1 MKVMKKEFFKKI
13 SLVIAMFVSVGIY
26 AQSVTGLV
34 TSEDGPLPGATVQV
48 KGTTVGV
55 STDFDGN
62 FTIQADTTDT
72 LIISFVGFTSQE
84 VPVGNQDQITVT
96 LIADNELDEVIVTGY
111 GSQKEKEITSAVV
124 KVTAEEF
131 NKGPINDAT
140 QLLQGKVAGLSIY
153 NKGGNPNSAATIRL
167 RGLSTVGANVSP
179 LVVVDGVVGASLDN
193 VDPNDIESINVLK
206 DGSAAAI
213 YGSRGSSGVIIVTT
227 KGGKSG
233 EISLSYN
240 GQVASSSILNR
251 IDIMNPEEFRAAG
264 GSDLGGETDWTEAVT
279 RNAISQI
286 HNISASGGFGNTT
299 FRVSANVRENEGI
312 VMNTGFDQ
320 FNSRANISTKAL
332 NDKLKI
338 DFNAS
343 FTQRQSSFGEPLVLK
358 YATLFNP
365 TAPIYTEGSQYFP
378 GNSGDAIGG
387 YFETFGLFDS
397 YNPVSIAEQHELTGE
412 KTELNYNL
420 SIGYDFSE
428 SFDIQLR
435 AARQSSINNNRRYV
449 PVTALLT
456 GNALSPTRR
465 GLADFNDNRY
475 EFKLYEAFANYNIN
489 SDGFNLNL
497 TGGYSFQQDN
507 FSSKAFGLGD
517 FPSDN
522 MDYSYNIDASQ
533 DLLKAG
539 FITANSSRGPDNK
552 IIAFFGRANIVID
565 DAIYVNA
572 SVRREGSTKLGD
584 GNKWGTFP
592 AFGIGADLNKY
603 IGTEYDLFKVR
614 LGYGE
619 TGSLPGPSGLSQV
632 VYNFGYD
639 SGDTGNTS
647 QARAA
652 NPDLKWESKAETNLG
667 IDFAQGKLSGSLDVY
682 SRDITDFILDTRVDV
697 ATYGF
702 DRRFENSGKINTQGL
717 ELNLGYQVSDNYQT
731 NINLSTYNTTLEEY
745 VLEDGDITA
754 NLGSPGQNSTN
765 MVLIRPG
772 EAIGQIW
779 TPRFDGVNADGSPIF
794 GDVNGDGTVT
804 ASQDK
809 WNDENADFITAG
821 NGIPTLELGWS
832 NNVNIGNWSVNA
844 FFRGAFGHS
853 LVNTFRAFYEPR
865 LASQSSYNF
874 VNTELALPELTVAQ
888 FSSLYVE
895 KADFLK
901 LDNLTVAYNFDLSE
915 NSVING
921 AQISANVQNAF
932 VLTNYTGIDPEPALV
947 DGGNLV
953 ASGPVTGGN
962 VLAPGIDRR
971 TNYFTARTVT
981 IGLNINF

>member
-1 MKVMKKEFFKKI
+1 MKKEFFKKI
-13 SLVIAMFVSVGIY
+13 SLVFAFFVTVGMY
-26 AQSVTGLV
+26 AQTVSGLV

-48 KGTTVGV
+48 KGTAIGV

-62 FTIQADTTDT
+62 FTIQADDTDV
-72 LIISFVGFTSQE
+72 LLVSFVGFTSQE
-84 VPVGNQDQITVT
+84 VAVGDQDKITVT
-96 LIADNELDEVIVTGY
+96 LVADNELDEVVVTGY

-153 NKGGNPNSAATIRL
+153 NKGGNPNAPATIRL

-233 EISLSYN
+233 EVSLTYN
-240 GQVASSSILNR
+240 GQLASASILNR
-251 IDIMNPEEFRAAG
+251 IDVINPDEFRAAG

-312 VMNTGFDQ
+312 VINTGFEQ
-320 FNSRANISTKAL
+320 FNSRANISTRAL
-332 NDKLKI
+332 DDKLKV

-343 FTQRQSSFGEPLVLK
+343 FTQRSSSFGESLVLK

-365 TAPIYTEGSQYFP
+365 TAPIYTEGSEYFP

-397 YNPVSIAEQHELTGE
+397 FNPVSIAEQHERTGE
-412 KTELNYNL
+412 RTELNYNL
-420 SIGYDFSE
+420 SVGYDFSD
-428 SFDIQLR
+428 SFDVQFR
-435 AARQSSINNNRRYV
+435 AARQTSLNNNRRYV

-475 EFKLYEAFANYNIN
+475 EFKLYEAFANYNIT
-489 SDGFNLNL
+489 SDGFNVNL

-507 FSSKAFGLGD
+507 FTSKAFGLGD
-517 FPSDN
+517 FPGNN
-522 MDYSYNIDASQ
+522 MDYSYNIDASE

-552 IIAFFGRANIVID
+552 IIAFFGRANVVID

-603 IGTEYDLFKVR
+603 IGTEYDLFKIRV
-614 LGYGE
+614 GYGE
-619 TGSLPGPSGLSQV
+619 TGSLPGGSGLSQV
-632 VYNFGYD
+632 VYNFNYD
-639 SGDTGNTS
+639 SGGSGNTS

-652 NPDLKWESKAETNLG
+652 NPDLKWESKAETNIGL
-667 IDFAQGKLSGSLDVY
+667 DFAHGKLSGSVDVY
-682 SRDITDFILDTRVDV
+682 TRDISDFILETRVDV

-717 ELNLGYQVSDNYQT
+717 ELNIGYQFTDNYQT

-745 VLEDGDITA
+745 VIEDGDITG

-779 TPRFDGVNADGSPIF
+779 APRFDGVNADGSNIF
-794 GDVNGDGTVT
+794 GDVNNDGVIT

-809 WNDENADFITAG
+809 WNDENADFISAG

-895 KADFLK
+895 KADFFK
-901 LDNLTVAYNFDLSE
+901 LDNLTVAYNFNLSE
-915 NSVING
+915 SSIIER

-932 VLTNYTGIDPEPALV
+932 VITNYTGIDPEPALV
-947 DGGNLV
+947 DGGN
-953 ASGPVTGGN
+953 
-962 VLAPGIDRR
+962 VLAQGIDRR
-971 TNYFTARTVT
+971 NNYFTARTVT

>member
-1 MKVMKKEFFKKI
+1 MKKEFFKKI
-13 SLVIAMFVSVGIY
+13 SLVFAFFVTVGLY
-26 AQSVTGLV
+26 AQTVTGLV

-48 KGTTVGV
+48 KGTAIGV

-62 FTIQADTTDT
+62 FTIQADDTDV
-72 LIISFVGFTSQE
+72 LLVSFVGFTSQE
-84 VPVGNQDQITVT
+84 VAVGDQDQITVT
-96 LIADNELDEVIVTGY
+96 LVADNELEEVVVTGY

-153 NKGGNPNSAATIRL
+153 NKGGNPNAPATIRL

-233 EISLSYN
+233 EVSLTYN
-240 GQVASSSILNR
+240 GQLASASILNR
-251 IDIMNPEEFRAAG
+251 IDVMNPDEFRAAG

-312 VMNTGFDQ
+312 VINTGFEQ
-320 FNSRANISTKAL
+320 FNSRANISTRAL
-332 NDKLKI
+332 DDKLKV

-343 FTQRQSSFGEPLVLK
+343 FTQRSSSFGESLVLK

-365 TAPIYTEGSQYFP
+365 TAPIYTEGSEYFP

-412 KTELNYNL
+412 RTELNYNL
-420 SIGYDFSE
+420 SVGYDFSD
-428 SFDIQLR
+428 SFDVQFR
-435 AARQSSINNNRRYV
+435 AARQTSLNNNRRYV
-449 PVTALLT
+449 PVTALLA

-465 GLADFNDNRY
+465 GLADFNDSRY
-475 EFKLYEAFANYNIN
+475 EFKLYEAFANYNIT
-489 SDGFNLNL
+489 SDGFNVNL

-507 FSSKAFGLGD
+507 FTSKAFGLGD
-517 FPSDN
+517 FPGNN
-522 MDYSYNIDASQ
+522 MDYSYNIDASE

-552 IIAFFGRANIVID
+552 IIAFFGRANVVID

-603 IGTEYDLFKVR
+603 IGTEYDLFKIRV
-614 LGYGE
+614 GYGE
-619 TGSLPGPSGLSQV
+619 TGSLPGGSGLSQV
-632 VYNFGYD
+632 VYNFNYD
-639 SGDTGNTS
+639 SGGSGNTS

-652 NPDLKWESKAETNLG
+652 NPDLKWESKAETNIGL
-667 IDFAQGKLSGSLDVY
+667 DFAHGKLSGSVDVY
-682 SRDITDFILDTRVDV
+682 TRDISDFILETRVDV

-717 ELNLGYQVSDNYQT
+717 ELNIGYQFTDNYQT

-745 VLEDGDITA
+745 VIEDGDITG

-779 TPRFDGVNADGSPIF
+779 APRFDGVNADGSNIF
-794 GDVNGDGTVT
+794 GDVNNDGVIT

-809 WNDENADFITAG
+809 WNDENADFISAG

-895 KADFLK
+895 KADFFK
-901 LDNLTVAYNFDLSE
+901 LDNLTVAYNFNLSE
-915 NSVING
+915 SSIIER

-932 VLTNYTGIDPEPALV
+932 VITNYTGIDPEPALV
-947 DGGNLV
+947 DGGN
-953 ASGPVTGGN
+953 

-971 TNYFTARTVT
+971 NNYFTARTVT

>member
-1 MKVMKKEFFKKI
+1 MIFKQTSFFVAF
-13 SLVIAMFVSVGIY
+13 LLSVGIY
-26 AQSVTGLV
+26 AQTVSGVV

-48 KGTTVGV
+48 KGTSIGV

-62 FTIQADTTDT
+62 FTIQADATDV
-72 LIISFVGFTSQE
+72 LMVSFVGFSSQE
-84 VPVGNQDQITVT
+84 IAVGDQDQITVT
-96 LIADNELDEVIVTGY
+96 LIADNELEEVVVTGY
-111 GSQKEKEITSAVV
+111 GSQKQKEITSAVV
-124 KVTAEEF
+124 QVTAEEF
-131 NKGPINDAT
+131 NKGPINNAA

-153 NKGGNPNSAATIRL
+153 NKGGNPNASATIRL
-167 RGLSTVGANVSP
+167 RGLSTVGANISP

-233 EISLSYN
+233 EMQLSYN
-240 GQVASSSILNR
+240 GQLSSSSILNR
-251 IDIMNPEEFRAAG
+251 IDVMTPEEFRAAG

-299 FRVSANVRENEGI
+299 YRISANLREKEGI
-312 VMNTGFDQ
+312 VINTGFEQ
-320 FNSRANISTKAL
+320 FNSRANISTRAL
-332 NDKLKI
+332 NDKLKV

-343 FTQRQSSFGEPLVLK
+343 FTQRQSSFGNDLVLK

-365 TAPIYTEGSQYFP
+365 TAPVYTEGSEYFP
-378 GNSGDAIGG
+378 GSSGDAIGG

-397 YNPVSIAEQHELTGE
+397 FNPVSIAEQHDLTGE
-412 KTELNYNL
+412 RTELNYNL
-420 SIGYDFSE
+420 SLGYDLTDDL
-428 SFDIQLR
+428 DIQFR
-435 AARQSSINNNRRYV
+435 AARQTSVNQNRNYV
-449 PVTALLT
+449 PVTALLG

-465 GLADFNDNRY
+465 GSASFNDNRF
-475 EFKLYEAFANYNIN
+475 EFKLYEIFGNYNIT
-489 SDGFNLNL
+489 SDGFNMNL

-507 FSSKAFGLGD
+507 FQNKGFSLGD
-517 FPSDN
+517 FPDDSQ
-522 MDYSYNIDASQ
+522 DYSFNIDASQ
-533 DLLKAG
+533 DLLNAG
-539 FITANSSRGPDNK
+539 FIGANSYRGPENK
-552 IIAFFGRANIVID
+552 IIAFFGRVNVVID
-565 DAIYVNA
+565 EAIYLNA
-572 SVRREGSTKLGD
+572 SVRREGSTKLGE

-603 IGTEYDLFKVR
+603 LGTDFDLFKVR

-619 TGSLPGPSGLSQV
+619 TGSLPGPTGLSQV

-639 SGDTGNTS
+639 SGGTGNTS

-667 IDFAQGKLSGSLDVY
+667 VEFGNGKLSGSLDLY
-682 SRDITDFILDTRVDV
+682 TRDISDFILETKVDV

-702 DRRFENSGKINTQGL
+702 DRRYENSGKINTQGL
-717 ELNLGYQVSDNYQT
+717 ELNLNYQLT
-731 NINLSTYNTTLEEY
+731 DSYETGINLSTYNTTLEEY
-745 VLEDGDITA
+745 VIEEGDIRA

-765 MVLIRPG
+765 MLLVRPG
-772 EAIGQIW
+772 EMIGQIW
-779 TPRFDGVNADGSPIF
+779 APRFDGVDADGAPIF
-794 GDVNGDGTVT
+794 GDINGDGQVV

-809 WNDENADFITAG
+809 WNDPDADFETAG

-832 NNVNIGNWSVNA
+832 NNLNLGNWSVNA

-853 LVNTFRAFYEPR
+853 LINTFRAFYEPR

-874 VNTELALPELTVAQ
+874 VNTDLALPELTVAQ

-895 KADFLK
+895 KADFFK
-901 LDNLTVAYNFDLSE
+901 LDNLTVAYNFDIAQGSLI
-915 NSVING
+915 NS
-921 AQISANVQNAF
+921 AQLSANVQNAF
-932 VLTNYTGIDPEPALV
+932 VIQTIQVLIQNLLLLTVELMSLDFLQWMY
-947 DGGNLV
+947 
-953 ASGPVTGGN
+953 
-962 VLAPGIDRR
+962 
-971 TNYFTARTVT
+971 
-981 IGLNINF
+981 

>member
-1 MKVMKKEFFKKI
+1 MKKEFFKKI
-13 SLVIAMFVSVGIY
+13 SLVFAFFVTVGLY
-26 AQSVTGLV
+26 AQTVTGLV

-48 KGTTVGV
+48 KGTAIGV

-62 FTIQADTTDT
+62 FTIQADDTDV
-72 LIISFVGFTSQE
+72 LLVSFVGFTSQE
-84 VPVGNQDQITVT
+84 IAVGDQDQITVT
-96 LIADNELDEVIVTGY
+96 LVADNELEEVVVTGY

-153 NKGGNPNSAATIRL
+153 NKGGNPNAPATIRL

-233 EISLSYN
+233 EVSLTYN
-240 GQVASSSILNR
+240 GQLASASILNR
-251 IDIMNPEEFRAAG
+251 IDVMNPDEFRAAG

-312 VMNTGFDQ
+312 VINTGFEQ
-320 FNSRANISTKAL
+320 FNSRANISTRAL
-332 NDKLKI
+332 DDKLKV

-343 FTQRQSSFGEPLVLK
+343 FTQRSSSFGESLVLK

-365 TAPIYTEGSQYFP
+365 TAPIYTEGSEYFP

-397 YNPVSIAEQHELTGE
+397 YNPVSIAEQHERTGE
-412 KTELNYNL
+412 RTELNYNL
-420 SIGYDFSE
+420 SVGYDFSD
-428 SFDIQLR
+428 SFDVQFR
-435 AARQSSINNNRRYV
+435 AARQTSLNNNRRYV
-449 PVTALLT
+449 PVTALLA

-475 EFKLYEAFANYNIN
+475 EFKLYEAFANYNIT
-489 SDGFNLNL
+489 SDGFNVNL

-507 FSSKAFGLGD
+507 FTSKAFGLGD
-517 FPSDN
+517 FPGNN
-522 MDYSYNIDASQ
+522 MDYSYNIDASE

-552 IIAFFGRANIVID
+552 IIAFFGRANVVID

-603 IGTEYDLFKVR
+603 IGTEYDLFKIRV
-614 LGYGE
+614 GYGE
-619 TGSLPGPSGLSQV
+619 TGSLPGGSGLSQV
-632 VYNFGYD
+632 VYNFNYD
-639 SGDTGNTS
+639 SGGSGNTS

-652 NPDLKWESKAETNLG
+652 NPDLKWESKAETNIGL
-667 IDFAQGKLSGSLDVY
+667 DFAQGKLSGSVDVY
-682 SRDITDFILDTRVDV
+682 TRDISDFILETRVDV

-717 ELNLGYQVSDNYQT
+717 ELNIGYQFTDNYQT

-745 VLEDGDITA
+745 VIEDGDITG

-779 TPRFDGVNADGSPIF
+779 APRFDGVNADGSNIF
-794 GDVNGDGTVT
+794 GDVNNDGVIT

-809 WNDENADFITAG
+809 WNDENADFISAG

-895 KADFLK
+895 KADFFK
-901 LDNLTVAYNFDLSE
+901 LDNLTVAYNFNLSE
-915 NSVING
+915 SSIIER

-932 VLTNYTGIDPEPALV
+932 VITNYTGIDPEPALV
-947 DGGNLV
+947 DGGFNG
-953 ASGPVTGGN
+953 AGFSPAGN

-971 TNYFTARTVT
+971 DNYFTARTVT

>member
-1 MKVMKKEFFKKI
+1 MKNNLIKNI
-13 SLVIAMFVSVGIY
+13 LLVFAFFVSIGIY
-26 AQSVTGLV
+26 AQSVSGVV

-48 KGTTVGV
+48 KGTSNGV

-62 FTIQADTTDT
+62 FTIQADASDV
-72 LIISFVGFTSQE
+72 LMVSFVGFSSQE
-84 VPVGNQDQITVT
+84 VTVGDQDNLTIQLV
-96 LIADNELDEVIVTGY
+96 ADNELDEIIVTGY
-111 GSQKEKEITSAVV
+111 GSQNTKEITSAVV
-124 KVTAEEF
+124 QITAEEF
-131 NKGPINDAT
+131 NKGPINNAA

-153 NKGGNPNSAATIRL
+153 NKGGNPNSPATIRL
-167 RGLSTVGANVSP
+167 RGLSTVGSNISP
-179 LVVVDGVVGASLDN
+179 LIVIDGVIGASLDN

-227 KGGKSG
+227 KGGTSG
-233 EISLSYN
+233 ELKLTYN
-240 GQVASSSILNR
+240 GQVASASILNR
-251 IDIMNPEEFRAAG
+251 VDVMNPTEFKAAG
-264 GSDLGGETDWTEAVT
+264 GADLGAETDWTEAVT

-286 HNISASGGFGNTT
+286 HNIAASGGFGNTT
-299 FRVSANVRENEGI
+299 FRVSANIRENEGI
-312 VMNTGFDQ
+312 VLNTGFEQ
-320 FNSRANISTKAL
+320 FNSRASISTRAL
-332 NDKLKI
+332 DDKLKI

-343 FTQRQSSFGEPLVLK
+343 FTKRDSDLGEPLVLK

-365 TAPIYTEGSQYFP
+365 TAPIYTEGSSFFP
-378 GNSGDAIGG
+378 GNSGDPIGG

-397 YNPVSIAEQHELTGE
+397 YNPVSIAEQFQVTGGR
-412 KTELNYNL
+412 TELNYNL
-420 SIGYDFSE
+420 SLGYDFSD

-435 AARQSSINNNRRYV
+435 AAKQSSQNSSRSYV
-449 PVTALLT
+449 PVTALLY

-465 GLADFNDNRY
+465 GSATYGDGTY
-475 EFKLYEAFANYNIN
+475 EFKLYEAFANYSLG
-489 SDGFNLNL
+489 SDGFNMNL

-507 FSSKAFGLGD
+507 YTNRSFSLGD
-517 FPSDN
+517 FPGDN
-522 MDYSYNIDASQ
+522 MDYSYNIGASQ
-533 DLLKAG
+533 DLLNAG
-539 FITANSSRGPDNK
+539 FIGASSGRGPDNK

-565 DAIYVNA
+565 DGIYINA

-603 IGTEYDLFKVR
+603 IGTEYELFKIR

-619 TGSLPGPSGLSQV
+619 TGSLPGGSGLSQV
-632 VYNFGYD
+632 VYGFGYD
-639 SGDTGNTS
+639 SGGTGNTA

-667 IDFAQGKLSGSLDVY
+667 IDFSQGKLSGSLDLY
-682 SRDITDFILDTRVDV
+682 TRDITDFILDTKVDV
-697 ATYGF
+697 ATFGF

-717 ELNLGYQVSDNYQT
+717 ELNIGYEVTDNYQT
-731 NINLSTYNTTLEEY
+731 NINISTYNTTLEEY
-745 VLEDGDITA
+745 VIEEGDIQG

-765 MVLIRPG
+765 MVLVKPG

-779 TPRFDGVNADGSPIF
+779 APRFDGVNADGSVNF
-794 GDVNGDGTVT
+794 GDVNGDGIIT

-809 WNDENADFITAG
+809 WNDPDGDFINAG

-832 NNVNIGNWSVNA
+832 NNINIGNWSVNA

-895 KADFLK
+895 KADFFK
-901 LDNLTVAYNFDLSE
+901 LDNLTVAYNFNLGEGSIID
-915 NSVING
+915 G

-932 VLTNYTGIDPEPALV
+932 VITNYTGIDPEPSLV

-953 ASGPVTGGN
+953 ASGNVSGGN

>member
-1 MKVMKKEFFKKI
+1 MKKEFFKKI
-13 SLVIAMFVSVGIY
+13 SLVFAFFVTVGLY
-26 AQSVTGLV
+26 AQTVTGLV

-48 KGTTVGV
+48 KGTAIGV

-62 FTIQADTTDT
+62 FTIQADDTDV
-72 LIISFVGFTSQE
+72 LLVSFVGFTSQE
-84 VPVGNQDQITVT
+84 VAVGDQDQITVT
-96 LIADNELDEVIVTGY
+96 LVADNELEEVVVTGY

-153 NKGGNPNSAATIRL
+153 NKGGNPNAPATIRL

-233 EISLSYN
+233 EVSLTYN
-240 GQVASSSILNR
+240 GQLASASILNR
-251 IDIMNPEEFRAAG
+251 IDVMNPDEFRAAG

-312 VMNTGFDQ
+312 VINTGFEQ
-320 FNSRANISTKAL
+320 FNSRANISTRAL
-332 NDKLKI
+332 DDKLKV

-343 FTQRQSSFGEPLVLK
+343 FTQRSSSFGESLVLK

-365 TAPIYTEGSQYFP
+365 TAPIYTEGSEYFP

-412 KTELNYNL
+412 RTELNYNL
-420 SIGYDFSE
+420 SVGYDFSD
-428 SFDIQLR
+428 SFDVQFR
-435 AARQSSINNNRRYV
+435 AARQTSLNNNRRYV
-449 PVTALLT
+449 PVTALLA

-465 GLADFNDNRY
+465 GLADFNDSRY
-475 EFKLYEAFANYNIN
+475 EFKLYEAFANYNIT
-489 SDGFNLNL
+489 SDGFNVNL

-507 FSSKAFGLGD
+507 FTSKAFGLGD
-517 FPSDN
+517 FPGNN
-522 MDYSYNIDASQ
+522 MDYSYNIDASE

-552 IIAFFGRANIVID
+552 IIAFFGRANVVID

-603 IGTEYDLFKVR
+603 IGTEYDLFKIRV
-614 LGYGE
+614 GYGE
-619 TGSLPGPSGLSQV
+619 TGSLPGGSGLSQV
-632 VYNFGYD
+632 VYNFNYD
-639 SGDTGNTS
+639 SGGSGNTS

-652 NPDLKWESKAETNLG
+652 NPDLKWESKAETNIGL
-667 IDFAQGKLSGSLDVY
+667 DFAHGKLSGSVDVY
-682 SRDITDFILDTRVDV
+682 TRDISDFILETRVDV

-717 ELNLGYQVSDNYQT
+717 ELNIGYQFTDNYQT

-745 VLEDGDITA
+745 VIEDGDITG

-765 MVLIRPG
+765 MILIRPG

-779 TPRFDGVNADGSPIF
+779 APRFDGVNADGSNNF
-794 GDVNGDGTVT
+794 GDVNNDGVIT

-809 WNDENADFITAG
+809 WNDENADFISAG

-895 KADFLK
+895 KADFFK
-901 LDNLTVAYNFDLSE
+901 LDNLTVAYNFNLSE
-915 NSVING
+915 SSIIER

-932 VLTNYTGIDPEPALV
+932 VITNYTGIDPEPALV
-947 DGGNLV
+947 DGGN
-953 ASGPVTGGN
+953 

-971 TNYFTARTVT
+971 NNYFTARTVT

>member
-1 MKVMKKEFFKKI
+1 MKKEFFKKI
-13 SLVIAMFVSVGIY
+13 SLVFAFFVTVGLY
-26 AQSVTGLV
+26 AQTVTGLV

-48 KGTTVGV
+48 KGTAIGV

-62 FTIQADTTDT
+62 FTIQADDTDV
-72 LIISFVGFTSQE
+72 LLVSFVGFTSQE
-84 VPVGNQDQITVT
+84 VAVGDQDQITVT
-96 LIADNELDEVIVTGY
+96 LVADNELEEVVVTGY

-153 NKGGNPNSAATIRL
+153 NKGGNPNAPATIRL

-233 EISLSYN
+233 EVSLTYN
-240 GQVASSSILNR
+240 GQLASASILNR
-251 IDIMNPEEFRAAG
+251 IDVMNPDEFRAAG

-312 VMNTGFDQ
+312 VINTGFEQ
-320 FNSRANISTKAL
+320 FNSRANISTRAL
-332 NDKLKI
+332 DDKLKV

-343 FTQRQSSFGEPLVLK
+343 FTQRSSSFGESLVLK

-365 TAPIYTEGSQYFP
+365 TAPIYTEGSEYFP

-412 KTELNYNL
+412 RTELNYNL
-420 SIGYDFSE
+420 SVGYDFSD
-428 SFDIQLR
+428 SFDVQFR
-435 AARQSSINNNRRYV
+435 AARQTSLNNNRRYV

-465 GLADFNDNRY
+465 GLADFNDSRY
-475 EFKLYEAFANYNIN
+475 EFKLYEAFANYNIT
-489 SDGFNLNL
+489 SDGFNVNL

-507 FSSKAFGLGD
+507 FTSKAFGLGD
-517 FPSDN
+517 FPGNN
-522 MDYSYNIDASQ
+522 MDYSYNIDASE

-552 IIAFFGRANIVID
+552 IIAFFGRANVVID

-603 IGTEYDLFKVR
+603 IGTEYDLFKIRV
-614 LGYGE
+614 GYGE
-619 TGSLPGPSGLSQV
+619 TGSLPGGSGLSQV
-632 VYNFGYD
+632 VYNFNYD
-639 SGDTGNTS
+639 SGGSGNTS

-652 NPDLKWESKAETNLG
+652 NPDLKWESKAETNIGL
-667 IDFAQGKLSGSLDVY
+667 DFAHGKLSGSVDVY
-682 SRDITDFILDTRVDV
+682 TRDISDFILETRVDV

-717 ELNLGYQVSDNYQT
+717 ELNIGYQFTDNYQT

-745 VLEDGDITA
+745 VIEDGDITG

-779 TPRFDGVNADGSPIF
+779 APRFDGVNADGSNIF
-794 GDVNGDGTVT
+794 GDVNNDGVIT

-809 WNDENADFITAG
+809 WNDENADFISAG

-895 KADFLK
+895 KADFFK
-901 LDNLTVAYNFDLSE
+901 LDNLTVAYNFNLSE
-915 NSVING
+915 SSIIER

-932 VLTNYTGIDPEPALV
+932 VITNYTGIDPEPALV
-947 DGGNLV
+947 DGGN
-953 ASGPVTGGN
+953 

-971 TNYFTARTVT
+971 NNYFTARTVT